1 MVSPV
6 ITSSQNGAKE
16 QLTLDFV
23 PGLLE
28 RYRSLRE
35 CVGSGIYQRG
45 LGRVAIDLDLAPGN
59 LSVQISDDPSRKFS
73 VDSLERYIEKTG
85 DNTPIMYLIEKFL
98 APDARPKNAHEVQEI
113 RNQLAQAM
121 RKLEALGGAV

>member
-1 MVSPV
+1 MANVSLV
-6 ITSSQNGAKE
+6 RHEGEKKD

-35 CVGSGIYQRG
+35 CVGAGVYQRG

-73 VDSLERYIEKTG
+73 VDSLELYIEKTG
-85 DNTPIMYLIEKFL
+85 DNTPIMYLIERFL
-98 APDARPKNAHEVQEI
+98 APDARPKNAQEVQDI
-113 RNQLAQAM
+113 RNQLAKALRQ
-121 RKLEALGGAV
+121 LESLGSQ

>member
-1 MVSPV
+1 MANVSLV
-6 ITSSQNGAKE
+6 RHDGEKKD

-35 CVGSGIYQRG
+35 CVGAGVYQRG
-45 LGRVAIDLDLAPGN
+45 LGKVAIDLDLAPGN

-73 VDSLERYIEKTG
+73 VDSLELYIEKTR
-85 DNTPIMYLIEKFL
+85 DNTPIMYLIERFL
-98 APDARPKNAHEVQEI
+98 APDARPKNAQEVQDI
-113 RNQLAQAM
+113 RNQLAKALRQ
-121 RKLEALGGAV
+121 LESLGGQ

>member
-1 MVSPV
+1 MANVSLV
-6 ITSSQNGAKE
+6 RHEGEKKD

-35 CVGSGIYQRG
+35 CVGAGVYQRG

-59 LSVQISDDPSRKFS
+59 LSVQISDDTSRKFS
-73 VDSLERYIEKTG
+73 VDSLELYIEKTG
-85 DNTPIMYLIEKFL
+85 DNTPIMYLVEKFL
-98 APDARPKNAHEVQEI
+98 APDARPKNAQEVQDI
-113 RNQLAQAM
+113 RNQLAKAM
-121 RKLEALGGAV
+121 RQLESLGGQ

>member
-1 MVSPV
+1 MSSPV

-35 CVGSGIYQRG
+35 CVGSGVYQRG

-98 APDARPKNAHEVQEI
+98 APDARPKNAHEIQEV
-113 RNQLAQAM
+113 RNLAAQVM
-121 RKLEALGGAV
+121 RRLDSLGGA

>member
-1 MVSPV
+1 MVSTT
-6 ITSSQNGAKE
+6 ITSSQNGTKE

-35 CVGSGIYQRG
+35 CVGSGVYQRG
-45 LGRVAIDLDLAPGN
+45 LGRIAIDLDLAPGN

-98 APDARPKNAHEVQEI
+98 APDAQPKNAHEVQEI

-121 RKLEALGGAV
+121 RKLESLGNA